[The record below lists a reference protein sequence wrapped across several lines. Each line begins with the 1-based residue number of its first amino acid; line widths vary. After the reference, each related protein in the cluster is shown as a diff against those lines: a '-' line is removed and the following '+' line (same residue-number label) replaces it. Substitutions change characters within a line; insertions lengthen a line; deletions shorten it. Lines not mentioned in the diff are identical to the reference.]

1 MFIRRNPAIG
11 ILVTG
16 ILLIGVGLGGVP
28 ATVDCAGIQ
37 RDSARI
43 DCFHGS
49 RSVTLALMSAGRT
62 NAAPVQLFDVVR
74 GEVIRDLPNSAVY
87 RHKAEA
93 WIASI
98 RGAWGGFRLD
108 PTSGY
113 VLKVPLEPPLNVNNG
128 WYRGEV
134 TELYVMWD
142 PAAPHDTRLM
152 LMGRGVSPRIFVVGA
167 EAGAFVESVR

>member
-1 MFIRRNPAIG
+1 MSGWRRAF
-11 ILVTG
+11 LVCLT
-16 ILLIGVGLGGVP
+16 LCLVSVMVPEHGGAASAAESSRP
-28 ATVDCAGIQ
+28 LSGWTAAGMTTA
-37 RDSARI
+37 S
-43 DCFHGS
+43 
-49 RSVTLALMSAGRT
+49 
-62 NAAPVQLFDVVR
+62 PVQLFDVVR
-74 GEVIRDLPNSAVY
+74 GQVIRSLPNSPVFRRAG
-87 RHKAEA
+87 ES

-142 PAAPHDTRLM
+142 PATPHDTRLM
-152 LMGRGVSPRIFVVGA
+152 LLGRGGSPRMFTIGA
-167 EAGAFVESVR
+167 EAGAFVEQLRNG